1 MSQRAGLIVLQA
13 IGGLS
18 ILPCPFVLL
27 ANVMSIAAQ
36 GQTLL
41 GAIPYI
47 LLSIYPVVWIG
58 LYVLA
63 WRALAGGA
71 SGMAFALS
79 SIPVLVCLCGA
90 GWWIGG
96 TRSVATYYSKA
107 AEEKR
112 AQVEPLNPL
121 LWAIMSTGGPNRLPG
136 GPQIPAAQAIR
147 AMDANPKLVNVSVP
161 PYGSP
166 LNSAL
171 LNLAINVDGTLGS
184 DRPEAA
190 AFQQGLIGVVRALVA
205 HGAQLNADERTN
217 LWRTWQLKRALLDPP
232 FDTEIENPLVWRILK
247 RANGEQITPRQGEL
261 PLINKPT
268 RLHGTPLYA
277 ALLTNGFYMLPELV
291 NAGARLSAEEE
302 REPAAAKALAQMLEQ
317 RPELRGVYGT
327 R

>member
-1 MSQRAGLIVLQA
+1 MSHRSGLIVLQA

-18 ILPCPFVLL
+18 IVPYPFVLL

-63 WRALAGGA
+63 WRALASG
-71 SGMAFALS
+71 SNGMAFALS

-90 GWWIGG
+90 GLWMSG
-96 TRSVATYYSKA
+96 TRSVTTHYSRA

-112 AQVEPLNPL
+112 AHVEPLNPL
-121 LWAIMSTGGPNRLPG
+121 LWTIMCTGGPNRLPG
-136 GPQIPAAQAIR
+136 GPQVPAEQAIK
-147 AMDANPKLVNVSVP
+147 AMEANPSLVNVAVP
-161 PYGSP
+161 PYGTP

-171 LNLAINVDGTLGS
+171 LNLAINVDGTLGN
-184 DRPEAA
+184 DRREEAG
-190 AFQQGLIGVVRALVA
+190 FQQGLIRVVRALVA
-205 HGAQLNADERTN
+205 HGAQLNADERVN
-217 LWRTWQLKRALLDPP
+217 FWRSWQLKRALLDPP
-232 FDTEIENPLVWRILK
+232 FDTQTENPLVWRILK
-247 RANGEQITPRQGEL
+247 RGNGEQITLRGDEMS
-261 PLINKPT
+261 LINKST

-277 ALLTNGFYMLPELV
+277 ALLTNGFYIFPELV

-302 REPAAAKALAQMLEQ
+302 RDPAAAKALAQMFEQ

-327 R
+327 K